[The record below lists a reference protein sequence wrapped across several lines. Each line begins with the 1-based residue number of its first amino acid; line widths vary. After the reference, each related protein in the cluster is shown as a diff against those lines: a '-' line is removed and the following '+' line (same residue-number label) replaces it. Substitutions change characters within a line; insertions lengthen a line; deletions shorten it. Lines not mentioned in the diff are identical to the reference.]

1 MLFDGARI
9 QKRPFVKS
17 VKSASAG
24 LKWIGTIVREVFGL
38 FVDDGNFA
46 IAILVWLALVGLGLP
61 RLGIAAVWDGL
72 ILFAGLALI
81 MVVSAA
87 QRARR

>member
-1 MLFDGARI
+1 M
-9 QKRPFVKS
+9 
-17 VKSASAG
+17 
-24 LKWIGTIVREVFGL
+24 KWIGTIVREVFGL